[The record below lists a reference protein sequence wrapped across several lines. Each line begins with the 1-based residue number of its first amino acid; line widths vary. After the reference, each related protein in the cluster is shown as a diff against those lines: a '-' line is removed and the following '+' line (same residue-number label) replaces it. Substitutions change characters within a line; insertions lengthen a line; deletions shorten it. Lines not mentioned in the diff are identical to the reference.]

1 MQALDATTL
10 LMVNAVFNCF
20 GAIVWL
26 TLALLFRIAPRAA
39 WLMAAAHLSL
49 LPALL
54 PMSWGPWSGWWADA
68 FKLAATTLL
77 ALAVRQLLRMQR
89 SAQDILLIA
98 ALCALL
104 LLGQALAGIGSASL
118 LPTSVAI
125 SLLALLSFRD
135 VLTGAASGFRTIVT
149 ALMAAPFAGLAFANL
164 LRALAG
170 LGLLPGG
177 EALLMRHSQSALL
190 ATVWLLLCL
199 SISIGLIALVL
210 YRLITRIELLTNT
223 DSLTGVLNR
232 RALQQQLLALQ
243 AAVARGH
250 PMTLLMVD
258 VDHFKRVNDSL
269 GHAGGDAA
277 LVHLV
282 GLLRSGIR
290 EVDVLGRMGGE
301 EFCLLLPDTTL
312 ADAAMVAERLRLR
325 LQHQPFVWQG
335 RSHALTASFGLA
347 AALPEDANGGSALA
361 QADAQLY
368 RAKAKGRN
376 QVCMAPA

>member
-1 MQALDATTL
+1 MQALDSTTL

-39 WLMAAAHLSL
+39 YLMTAAHLSL

-54 PMSWGPWSGWWADA
+54 PMALAPWSGWWADA
-68 FKLAATTLL
+68 FKLVATTLL
-77 ALAVRQLLRMQR
+77 ALAVRQLLRMRQ
-89 SAQDILLIA
+89 SALDILLISA
-98 ALCALL
+98 ACAVTLL
-104 LLGQALAGIGSASL
+104 VLALVGARDATL
-118 LPTSVAI
+118 LPTSVAMG
-125 SLLALLSFRD
+125 LLGLLSFRD

-149 ALMAAPFAGLAFANL
+149 ALMAAPFTGLAFANL
-164 LRALAG
+164 LRAIAG

-177 EALLMRHSQSALL
+177 DALLMRHSQSALL
-190 ATVWLLLCL
+190 AVVWLLLCL
-199 SISIGLIALVL
+199 SISIGLVALVL

-223 DSLTGVLNR
+223 DTLTGALNR

-243 AAVARGH
+243 AAVPRGH

-258 VDHFKRVNDSL
+258 VDHFKRINDSL

-282 GLLRSGIR
+282 GLLQSGIR
-290 EVDVLGRMGGE
+290 DADVLGRMGGE
-301 EFCLLLPDTTL
+301 EFCLLLPDTPL
-312 ADAAMVAERLRLR
+312 ADAAGVAERLRQR
-325 LQHQPFVWQG
+325 LQSQPFVWQG
-335 RSHALTASFGLA
+335 RSQTLTASFGLA
-347 AALPEDANGGSALA
+347 AAQPGDANGSSALS

-368 RAKAKGRN
+368 RAKAQGRN